1 MRFKMEHIFSAP
13 SVCSAVKEKEKPMA
27 ERIDARG
34 LSCPQPVLL
43 ARNKMNEAGSGTIEV
58 LADSPAARDNIS
70 RLAAQQGWGVS
81 VEERENEFLLTLTRP

>member
-1 MRFKMEHIFSAP
+1 MT
-13 SVCSAVKEKEKPMA
+13 

-43 ARNKMNEAGSGTIEV
+43 ARTKMNEAGSGTIEV
-58 LADSPAARDNIS
+58 LADSAAARDNIS

>member
-43 ARNKMNEAGSGTIEV
+43 ARNKMNESGSGTIEV
-58 LADSPAARDNIS
+58 LADSAAARDNIF

>member
-1 MRFKMEHIFSAP
+1 
-13 SVCSAVKEKEKPMA
+13 MA

-43 ARNKMNEAGSGTIEV
+43 VRNKMSEAGSGTIEV
-58 LADSPAARDNIS
+58 LADSAAARDNIS
-70 RLAAQQGWGVS
+70 RLAVQQGWGVS

>member
-1 MRFKMEHIFSAP
+1 
-13 SVCSAVKEKEKPMA
+13 MA

-43 ARNKMNEAGSGTIEV
+43 TRNKMTAAGSGTIEV
-58 LADSPAARDNIS
+58 LADSAAARDNIS
-70 RLAAQQGWGVS
+70 RLAKDQGWSIS

>member
-1 MRFKMEHIFSAP
+1 VLCGKL
-13 SVCSAVKEKEKPMA
+13 KGKNMA

-43 ARNKMNEAGSGTIEV
+43 TRNKMAVAGSNAIEV
-58 LADSPAARDNIS
+58 LIDNAAARDNIS
-70 RLAAQQGWGVS
+70 RLAKDQGWSIS